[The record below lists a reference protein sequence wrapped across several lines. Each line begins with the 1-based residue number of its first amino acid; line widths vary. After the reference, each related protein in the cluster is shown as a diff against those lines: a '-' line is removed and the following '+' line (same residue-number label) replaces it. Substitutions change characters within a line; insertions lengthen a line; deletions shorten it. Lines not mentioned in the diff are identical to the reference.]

1 MPRRQRP
8 SGCRGRVPTHQ
19 LPLGRQGVLPMVT
32 KAQVRKRQGLAL
44 CCACGRM
51 ATYQELEPFD
61 PSGKGR
67 KLICAECADDPK
79 VRRPK

>member
-1 MPRRQRP
+1 
-8 SGCRGRVPTHQ
+8 
-19 LPLGRQGVLPMVT
+19 MVT

-44 CCACGRM
+44 CCGCGRM

-67 KLICAECADDPK
+67 KLICAECADDPR